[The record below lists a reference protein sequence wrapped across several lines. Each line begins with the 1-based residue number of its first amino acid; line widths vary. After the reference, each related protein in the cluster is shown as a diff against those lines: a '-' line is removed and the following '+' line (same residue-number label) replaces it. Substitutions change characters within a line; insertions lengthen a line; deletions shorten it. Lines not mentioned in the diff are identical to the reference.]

1 MQITA
6 TGSNYRC
13 VWPGGTGKR
22 CYCGDC
28 FWGMCICQSLPNCII
43 HSIVCVLQHF
53 LRNAQISRLS
63 TCPHCCIPPSLLTAK
78 TRAAVGQRLPFSEAC
93 QGRWGAWSLQ
103 SEVLRGAGCVN
114 MRGRPRLWTCW
125 SWRRQWS
132 VTGHATV
139 SPAYTSFWKS
149 LVIMDRW

>member
-6 TGSNYRC
+6 TGSDYRC

-28 FWGMCICQSLPNCII
+28 FWGMCICQSLPNCIM

-93 QGRWGAWSLQ
+93 QGRWGAWSVQ
-103 SEVLRGAGCVN
+103 SEVLREARCCEHEGQTTSVDVLILEMPVICHGACDCVTS
-114 MRGRPRLWTCW
+114 LHFILKIF
-125 SWRRQWS
+125 
-132 VTGHATV
+132 GHHG
-139 SPAYTSFWKS
+139 
-149 LVIMDRW
+149 